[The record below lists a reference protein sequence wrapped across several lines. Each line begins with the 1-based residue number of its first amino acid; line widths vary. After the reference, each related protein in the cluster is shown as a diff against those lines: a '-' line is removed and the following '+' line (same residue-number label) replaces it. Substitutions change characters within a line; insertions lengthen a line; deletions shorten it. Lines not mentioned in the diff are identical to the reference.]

1 MSLVE
6 KSGLKATAT
15 PQITSSKAASI
26 DQKNVKTE
34 LESQIE
40 QDIKKLQQQI
50 DAEQAEITKLQNS
63 KKDKRLP
70 ATSDDQKQMAFE
82 TFKVSYKMNL
92 IPSEA
97 SQVLF
102 IDS

>member
-15 PQITSSKAASI
+15 PQIISSKAASI

-40 QDIKKLQQQI
+40 QDIKKLQYQI
-50 DAEQAEITKLQNS
+50 DAEQGEITKLQNS

-70 ATSDDQKQMAFE
+70 AISDDQKQMAFE

-97 SQVLF
+97 S
-102 IDS
+102 